1 MALFNAV
8 RGLFSQKKT
17 SIDQVDPEELRRE
30 RIKLEQNE
38 NRMMREIELVEQQKE
53 DFFRKGVDGGSQR
66 QKLQIARKIKE
77 LDAQVKAKDKQLA
90 LISKNLRVLSGL
102 AQIKDNQNLLADLG
116 VSGLVSTMDLEQI
129 QDYVE
134 RATVEGQFQME
145 RFAGLL
151 DAIDSGDD
159 LDALKAE
166 DADTRAILEAMQ
178 LAGQSDSE
186 TAISDGLRKVD
197 HALQAHEPASEMHS

>member
-1 MALFNAV
+1 MAIFNAV
-8 RGLFSQKKT
+8 RGLFTQKKT

-30 RIKLEQNE
+30 RIKMEQNE

-116 VSGLVSTMDLEQI
+116 VSGLLSTMDLEQI

-159 LDALKAE
+159 LDALNAE

-178 LAGQSDSE
+178 LAGQSESE

-197 HALQAHEPASEMHS
+197 VALQAREPATEMHS

>member
-8 RGLFSQKKT
+8 RELFTQKKT
-17 SIDQVDPEELRRE
+17 IEQIDAEELRRE

-38 NRMMREIELVEQQKE
+38 NRMMREIEQVEQQKE
-53 DFFRKGVDGGSQR
+53 EFFRKGVEGGAQR

-77 LDAQVKAKDKQLA
+77 LDARVKSKDKQLA
-90 LISKNLRVLSGL
+90 LISRNLRVLSGL
-102 AQIKDNQNLLADLG
+102 AQIKDNQKLLTDLG
-116 VSGLVSTMDLEQI
+116 VSGLLNNMDLDQI
-129 QDYVE
+129 QEYVE

-151 DAIDSGDD
+151 DVLDSGDD
-159 LDALKAE
+159 LDALNAE
-166 DADTRAILEAMQ
+166 DADTQAILEVMQ

-186 TAISDGLRKVD
+186 TAISDGMKQVDDALRTHD
-197 HALQAHEPASEMHS
+197 SAQEMFS